1 MTKII
6 VEIDNAEKAAT
17 LKEML
22 DELSFVTKVSYIKKA
37 RDIIEAL
44 QEHEII
50 KNAIVKRKNPAILKH
65 LWK

>member
-22 DELSFVTKVSYIKKA
+22 DDLSFVKKVSYIKKA
-37 RDIIEAL
+37 KDIIEAL

-65 LWK
+65 L